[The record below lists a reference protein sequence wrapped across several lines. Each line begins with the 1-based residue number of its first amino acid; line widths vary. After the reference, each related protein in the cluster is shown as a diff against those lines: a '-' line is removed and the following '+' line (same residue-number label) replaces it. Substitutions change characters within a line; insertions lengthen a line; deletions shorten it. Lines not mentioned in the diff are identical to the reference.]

1 MFALQSFVLAGFYVA
16 AVLATT
22 IPAFPPLKVDKV
34 IDAAAYMGNLTAV
47 ESNVEKRTLG
57 NSFLCTG
64 AGFTGNC
71 VLITGEQNGGC
82 VNLGPDLDKQVSSF
96 GPDQGQNCFLWRFP
110 ACGSFNSAKDLVQ
123 NVRFPGI
130 ANLADVNFD
139 NAMSSYQ

>member
-1 MFALQSFVLAGFYVA
+1 MFALQSFVIAGFYVA

-82 VNLGPDLDKQVSSF
+82 VNLGTRPRQASLQLRTRSGTKLFPLAVPGLQLIQLGKRL
-96 GPDQGQNCFLWRFP
+96 GPETSDSR
-110 ACGSFNSAKDLVQ
+110 GSPIS
-123 NVRFPGI
+123 P
-130 ANLADVNFD
+130 
-139 NAMSSYQ
+139 M